1 MAAGARGPLL
11 QARVVVPSCLPSPTT
26 DDGPRTSDSPM
37 AAPTRK
43 QRLESLLHREIAT
56 IVQQQL
62 RDPRI
67 GFLTITRVEMSADLH
82 LVTAYF
88 TIFGDA
94 KQRRLIRPAAKFR
107 IRGHR
112 KDWFRVSGR
121 ASIGLATFGPEQS
134 FGA

>member
-1 MAAGARGPLL
+1 
-11 QARVVVPSCLPSPTT
+11 
-26 DDGPRTSDSPM
+26 M

-94 KQRRLIRPAAKFR
+94 KQRRLAEKAMVDAVPYVQRAYAPVVRTRLLPQLMFKYDDQEAKRSELENLIRKARATDP
-107 IRGHR
+107 
-112 KDWFRVSGR
+112 DPTSGEIPDPR
-121 ASIGLATFGPEQS
+121 AP
-134 FGA
+134 

>member
-1 MAAGARGPLL
+1 
-11 QARVVVPSCLPSPTT
+11 
-26 DDGPRTSDSPM
+26 M

-94 KQRRLIRPAAKFR
+94 KQRRLAEKAMVDAVPYVQRAYAPVVRTRLLPQLMFKYDDQEAKRSELEQLIRKARATDP
-107 IRGHR
+107 
-112 KDWFRVSGR
+112 DPTSGEIPDPR
-121 ASIGLATFGPEQS
+121 AP
-134 FGA
+134 

>member
-1 MAAGARGPLL
+1 
-11 QARVVVPSCLPSPTT
+11 
-26 DDGPRTSDSPM
+26 M

-94 KQRRLIRPAAKFR
+94 KQRRLAEKAMVDAVPYVQRAYAPVVRTRLLPQLMFKYDDQEAKRSELEHLIRKARATDP
-107 IRGHR
+107 
-112 KDWFRVSGR
+112 DPTSGEIPDPR
-121 ASIGLATFGPEQS
+121 AP
-134 FGA
+134 

>member
-1 MAAGARGPLL
+1 
-11 QARVVVPSCLPSPTT
+11 
-26 DDGPRTSDSPM
+26 M

-67 GFLTITRVEMSADLH
+67 GFLTITRVEMSPDLH

-88 TIFGDA
+88 TIYGDA
-94 KQRRLIRPAAKFR
+94 KQRRLAEKAMQDAVPYVQRAYAPVVRTRLLPQLKFKYDDQEAKRSELEDLIRKA
-107 IRGHR
+107 
-112 KDWFRVSGR
+112 R
-121 ASIGLATFGPEQS
+121 ATDPDPTGGELPDPRAP
-134 FGA
+134 